1 MNATTAVG
9 HRPSTR
15 RAPPAAGSHEEQI
28 MSEGEEVTAT
38 GRPLRLLVPVNAND
52 DSRWGIAYAL
62 RLHAQGRAVDVC
74 CLNVG
79 EPVTQWEVL
88 RFRTQAE
95 IARFQAERAQ
105 AFIEEACAPLS
116 AERIPCRGFFKRGSV
131 VFSILDTAEELACD
145 AIVMPPPAG
154 GLLGLLSKEIV
165 ATVMRKSRTV
175 PVITVDRRGM
185 PVPPADGGSA
195 TH

>member
-1 MNATTAVG
+1 MNATTAAG

-15 RAPPAAGSHEEQI
+15 RAPPAASIHGEQI
-28 MSEGEEVTAT
+28 MSEGEAAAT

-52 DSRWGIAYAL
+52 DSRWGITYAL
-62 RLHAQGRAVDVC
+62 RLHAQGRAVEVC

-116 AERIPCRGFFKRGSV
+116 AGHIPCRGFFKWGGV

-145 AIVMPPPAG
+145 AIVMPPPVG
-154 GLLGLLSKEIV
+154 GLLGLFSKEIV
-165 ATVMRKSRTV
+165 VAVIRKSRNI
-175 PVITVDRRGM
+175 PVITVGRQGM
-185 PVPPADGGSA
+185 PVPPADGGDI

>member
-1 MNATTAVG
+1 MNVTTAA

-15 RAPPAAGSHEEQI
+15 RAPPAAGIHGDRI
-28 MSEGEEVTAT
+28 MSEDEAAAAT

-62 RLHAQGRAVDVC
+62 RLHALGRAVEVC

-105 AFIEEACAPLS
+105 AFIEEACAPL
-116 AERIPCRGFFKRGSV
+116 AAGRIPCRGFFKRGGV

-154 GLLGLLSKEIV
+154 GLLGLFSKEIV
-165 ATVMRKSRTV
+165 AAVMRKSRAI
-175 PVITVDRRGM
+175 PVITVDRHGV
-185 PVPPADGGSA
+185 PVPPADGGDI